1 MAETA
6 TLLADGV
13 FPHVPLRQSVQ
24 TGYLY
29 PENYG
34 ISPGALVMKKLTRD
48 NSSLLDSDKAMA

>member
-13 FPHVPLRQSVQ
+13 FPYVPLRQNVQ

-29 PENYG
+29 PQNYG
-34 ISPGALVMKKLTRD
+34 ISPGALVIEKLTGD
-48 NSSLLDSDKAMA
+48 NFSLSDSDKAMA